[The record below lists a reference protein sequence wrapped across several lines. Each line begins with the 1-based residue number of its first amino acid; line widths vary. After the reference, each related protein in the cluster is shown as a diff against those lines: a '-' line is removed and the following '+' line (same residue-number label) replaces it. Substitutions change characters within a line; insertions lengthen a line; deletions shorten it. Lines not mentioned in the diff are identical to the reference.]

1 MTFQERKSAFP
12 DNNYS
17 KQDDIISVNKRV
29 MDGLDEINQKYHG
42 GKVLLVAHGAV
53 ISVMLA
59 NLSSGEIGSG
69 KTRLKNGTIM
79 TYIFIKNNGGSKHS
93 IRFYTFHTI
102 SKRKELCFVV

>member
-59 NLSSGEIGSG
+59 NLSNGEIGSG
-69 KTRLKNGTIM
+69 KTRLKNATIND
-79 TYIFIKNNGGSKHS
+79 IHFHQEQWRIK
-93 IRFYTFHTI
+93 TFNQVSHL
-102 SKRKELCFVV
+102 SHYK